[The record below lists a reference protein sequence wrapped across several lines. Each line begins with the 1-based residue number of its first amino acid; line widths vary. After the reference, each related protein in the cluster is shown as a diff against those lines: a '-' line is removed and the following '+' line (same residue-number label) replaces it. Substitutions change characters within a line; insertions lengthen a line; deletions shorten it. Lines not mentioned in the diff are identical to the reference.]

1 MRKRR
6 PAPSLLALLALPAF
20 LAAPAGLLASAASA
34 GPAAA
39 AAVAAA
45 AAERPRIGARAPD
58 FTLPPAA
65 GGPAVALKDLVAR
78 SKAVVVIFDAT
89 RCPVAR
95 AYKGR
100 VGALA
105 KEFGAKGVTFVTVNS
120 NKTEPAAEVA
130 EDAKKNGFAF
140 PVLKDERNEV
150 ADLYDAQH
158 TPQVYVVDPKG
169 TLVYTGRI
177 DESTDDPEHVASPD
191 LRNALEAILAG
202 QPVPK
207 PETKA
212 FGCSIK
218 RV

>member
-6 PAPSLLALLALPAF
+6 PAPSLLALLAAS
-20 LAAPAGLLASAASA
+20 AGLLACAAGA
-34 GPAAA
+34 DPAAA
-39 AAVAAA
+39 AA
-45 AAERPRIGARAPD
+45 EKPRIGAPAPD

-89 RCPVAR
+89 QCPVAR

-100 VGALA
+100 VGALG
-105 KEFGAKGVTFVTVNS
+105 KEFGGKGVTFVTINS

-140 PVLKDERNEV
+140 PVLKDEGNRV

-169 TLVYTGRI
+169 ALVYTGRI
-177 DESTDDPEHVASPD
+177 DEKMDDPEHVASPD
-191 LRNALEAILAG
+191 LRDALEAILAG
-202 QPVPK
+202 KPVPK